1 MRRLTA
7 IALMAA
13 LSSGAFAQEAL
24 WGKAPVVSPEIHA
37 DGTVTFRIEA
47 AKAGKV
53 QLTGDFLPVKQVDTP
68 NGTFT
73 VSLRPK

>member
-1 MRRLTA
+1 MPAAMRRLTA

-47 AKAGKV
+47 YALHLFYGH
-53 QLTGDFLPVKQVDTP
+53 
-68 NGTFT
+68 TFF
-73 VSLRPK
+73 RIIEF